1 MLANW
6 RRSEARFAF
15 LRHTYTKVSV
25 ALGVLLLSLI
35 LDGCHTSKPELRS
48 LSYLR
53 LGWSQPDDLPGTEPL
68 PLQFARETGISV
80 RDLPVPETTL
90 DQLELS
96 RRLLKQV
103 GSGPDVLNIDVIW
116 PGVLEPDLVDLRHEL
131 ADEINSLEP
140 QLLQSYTANGRLVAI
155 PYTVQLGVIQYR
167 SDLLREYGYQH
178 PPKTWDELETMAAR
192 IQTGERAKGN
202 KAFWGYVW
210 QGAAAEALTC
220 NAIEWQAAQGGGRI
234 IESNRTIS
242 VNNSASIRSWQRA
255 KRWIGWISPPSVLAY
270 QELDSI
276 NAFDQGEAAF
286 VRVWGGAS
294 ITRIGLFRQVHW
306 RNSLAPSKTGYTS
319 MPGGPLDWASTLGGS
334 GLAVSQH
341 SSHRKEAIE
350 LIRFLIRAQIHSN
363 QVEES
368 AAVNQ
373 SDLQSLPS
381 VSSASRNPKEAVR
394 TRLVIRPSTET
405 GSQYEQIAR
414 AYIDAVHSVLTGE
427 KSAPQAAAAL
437 EKKLVG
443 ITGFKTGPP
452 LKGD

>member
-1 MLANW
+1 MI
-6 RRSEARFAF
+6 EMF
-15 LRHTYTKVSV
+15 
-25 ALGVLLLSLI
+25 GVLLSLV
-35 LDGCHTSKPELRS
+35 LGSCHTSKPEPIS

-68 PLQFARETGISV
+68 PLQFTRQTGIPV

-96 RRLLKQV
+96 RRLLKRV
-103 GSGPDVLNIDVIW
+103 GPGPDVLNIDVIW
-116 PGVLEPDLVDLRHEL
+116 PGVLESDLVDLRQDL
-131 ADEINSLEP
+131 ADEINPLEP
-140 QLLQSYTANGRLVAI
+140 QLLQSYVVEGKLVAI
-155 PYTVQLGVIQYR
+155 PYTAQLGVLQYR

-178 PPKTWDELETMAAR
+178 PPRTWDELETMAAR
-192 IQTGERAKGN
+192 IQAGERAKGN
-202 KAFWGYVW
+202 KDFWGYVW

-242 VNNSASIRSWQRA
+242 VNNPAAIRSWQRA

-270 QELDSI
+270 QELDSM

-294 ITRIGLFRQVHW
+294 ITSIGLFRQVHW

-319 MPGGPLDWASTLGGS
+319 IPGGPLGWASTLGGS

-363 QVEES
+363 QVEDT
-368 AAVNQ
+368 AVVKQ
-373 SDLQSLPS
+373 SELQNAPS
-381 VSSASRNPKEAVR
+381 VSNAGRNPENAVR
-394 TRLVIRPSTET
+394 TRFVSRPSTES
-405 GSQYEQIAR
+405 GPEYEPIAR

-427 KSAPQAAAAL
+427 KPAPQAAAAL
-437 EKKLVG
+437 EKKLVW
-443 ITGFKTGPP
+443 ITGFKIGPP

>member
-6 RRSEARFAF
+6 RHSDARFAF
-15 LRHTYTKVSV
+15 LRHTHTKVSV
-25 ALGVLLLSLI
+25 TLELLLLSLI
-35 LDGCHTSKPELRS
+35 LGGCHTSKPEPTS

-80 RDLPVPETTL
+80 RDLPVPETAL

-131 ADEINSLEP
+131 GDEINSLDP
-140 QLLQSYTANGRLVAI
+140 QLLQSYTANGKLVAI

-178 PPKTWDELETMAAR
+178 PPRTWDELETMAAR
-192 IQTGERAKGN
+192 IQNGERAKGN
-202 KAFWGYVW
+202 RDFWGYVW

-220 NAIEWQAAQGGGRI
+220 NAIEWQAAEGGGRI

-242 VNNSASIRSWQRA
+242 VNNPAAIRSWQRA

-319 MPGGPLDWASTLGGS
+319 IPGGPLSWPGTLGGS
-334 GLAVSQH
+334 GLAVSRH

-350 LIRFLIRAQIHSN
+350 LVRFLIHAQIRSN
-363 QVEES
+363 QVEDG
-368 AAVNQ
+368 AVVNQ
-373 SDLQSLPS
+373 SDLQSVPS
-381 VSSASRNPKEAVR
+381 VSNASRSPEEALR

-427 KSAPQAAAAL
+427 KPAPQAAAAL
-437 EKKLVG
+437 EKKLVQ
-443 ITGFKTGPP
+443 ITGFKTGAP